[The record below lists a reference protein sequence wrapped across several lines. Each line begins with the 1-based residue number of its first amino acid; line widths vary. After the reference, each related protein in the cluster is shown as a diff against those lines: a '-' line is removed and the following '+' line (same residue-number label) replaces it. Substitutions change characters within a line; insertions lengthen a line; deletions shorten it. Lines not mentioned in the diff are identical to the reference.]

1 MSTASADGRRYGFV
15 GILVTDRKSRGG
27 RINQI
32 LAAHGELI
40 VGRLGMPNLEDGEL
54 SIITL
59 IVRGTPEELSSLT
72 GKLGGLPG
80 VSVKSALH
88 KIDGVST

>member
-1 MSTASADGRRYGFV
+1 MSTPSTENRRYGFV
-15 GILVTDRKSRGG
+15 GIMVTDRRRRGG

-32 LAAHGELI
+32 LASQGDII
-40 VGRLGMPNLEDGEL
+40 VGRLGMPNLENGEL

-59 IVRGTPEELSSLT
+59 IVQATPEELSSLT
-72 GKLGGLPG
+72 GKLGSLTG

-88 KIDGVST
+88 KEEERSR